1 MRGNF
6 TCFLSACSSPPAPQ
20 PCSPSHQP
28 SAKCRPGSA
37 VPSPRSM
44 TAAGRSSGLGRSCCG
59 RQFRM
64 QHQAQTDFR
73 LRGCKRRRG
82 GRLVWSLGRGQ
93 GGRIN
98 RGLGKRAIPAPSFR
112 HRSGDVP
119 MHCPAAPP
127 DDEDAGR
134 RYRMS
139 GRRGGDRLSARV
151 LTRRQTCGTP
161 AIEIDTQ
168 REGKCDAT

>member
-1 MRGNF
+1 MLSFGLLVTTGAAALLTITSAFGKVPARVRGAI
-6 TCFLSACSSPPAPQ
+6 TAM
-20 PCSPSHQP
+20 
-28 SAKCRPGSA
+28 
-37 VPSPRSM
+37 M
-44 TAAGRSSGLGRSCCG
+44 TAAARSSGLGRSCCG

-127 DDEDAGR
+127 DDEAAGR

-151 LTRRQTCGTP
+151 LTRRQTCGIP

-168 REGKCDAT
+168 REGKCDAM